1 MPPLH
6 ILLTGGTGGIGEGI
20 ARGLAQA
27 GARLIVTGRNQ
38 ERGEKFA
45 FDLCQ
50 LGGTVSFLPADL
62 SDQRGTVALAQAY
75 TRLRLP
81 LDVLINNVGGVWP
94 ERQLT
99 PEGLEKTL
107 AINHVHPFLLS
118 ACLFPLLK
126 ASRGKVVHQSTGYH
140 ELVTLTKQ
148 DWEQKRFDAG
158 MNVYGRSKKISLL
171 AGLYQAW
178 LWQREG
184 VGLQF
189 ADPGMAWTPLTSQMG
204 REYFPWYGRFLVPS
218 IHALQ
223 KKIPLAW
230 AAGPAV
236 QLALHPEDQ
245 RPGVYAFPPGFRLR
259 LKPSKTGRLR
269 GRLFLA
275 MTRERWFTA
284 ESRDALKAAFAGEW

>member
-1 MPPLH
+1 
-6 ILLTGGTGGIGEGI
+6 
-20 ARGLAQA
+20 
-27 GARLIVTGRNQ
+27 
-38 ERGEKFA
+38 K
-45 FDLCQ
+45 
-50 LGGTVSFLPADL
+50 
-62 SDQRGTVALAQAY
+62 GTVALAQTY

-94 ERQLT
+94 DRQLT

-126 ASRGKVVHQSTGYH
+126 ASRGKVIHQSTGYH
-140 ELVTLTKQ
+140 ELVILTKK
-148 DWEQKRFDAG
+148 DWEQERFDAG

-171 AGLYQAW
+171 AGLYQAC

-189 ADPGMAWTPLTSQMG
+189 ADPGMAWTPLTRQMG
-204 REYFPWYGRFLVPS
+204 KAYFPWYGQFLVPS

-223 KKIPLAW
+223 KRIPLAW
-230 AAGPAV
+230 AAAPAV
-236 QLALHPEDQ
+236 KLAIHPEDR
-245 RPGVYAFPPGFRLR
+245 RPGVYAFPPGIRLLLR
-259 LKPSKTGRLR
+259 PSKTGWLR

-275 MTRERWFTA
+275 MTRERWFA
-284 ESRDALKAAFAGEW
+284 PESRDALKAAFAGEW